1 VNNKLLYIFILVF
14 FSFTAWCQGTDEQL
28 ALHYYNEGDCERAI
42 SYFEKVYDN
51 RPTEEVFTKYKECL
65 KKQGDQKAVI
75 KLIEKQRGY
84 YPRAF
89 VYQVMLG
96 EEYEQQGNAKKA
108 EKIYEDIIDNL
119 KGNSRDII
127 DVQKAFSKYG
137 KYDYALKSLE
147 KGRKVLKSNYPL
159 NIQFAEVYGE
169 LGRTEEMIDEY
180 LGLLEYSTGMIT
192 SLQRVM
198 PRMIDFEDENS
209 KDFELLKNNLIK
221 RIQKNP
227 NETIYAEMLIWSFI
241 QRKNFGAAL
250 IQSKGLDKRTSKDGR
265 EVYNIGKTAVA
276 NKDYETGRKAFKYVV
291 DLGESLPYYY
301 AAEQAL
307 LNTRFKEL
315 TIYRNY
321 NAEQLEATI
330 QEYETALN
338 RIGNNAKSIPILL
351 ELAHIQAFYGNN
363 ANEAKT
369 LLENAMEYRG
379 LTDIQKA
386 EVKMLLADIL
396 VLLDDIWEAS
406 LLYMQI
412 DKAFKYETIG
422 QEAKFKNAR
431 IFYFDGDFKWAQS
444 LLDVLKAS
452 TSKLIANDAMKLS
465 IFITD
470 NLGLDSNYRAM
481 NKFANA
487 DLLLMQHR
495 YEEAFHLLD
504 SMMTV
509 FPYHRLG
516 DDVLMRKAQAMKQQG
531 KWEKAIE
538 YYQEVVER
546 FGEDINADEALFN
559 LAYIHEEYLFD
570 FDKAKELY
578 FELMKKYKGSLFVT
592 EARKRYRNLQDNV

>member
-1 VNNKLLYIFILVF
+1 MCF
-14 FSFTAWCQGTDEQL
+14 AQGTDEQL
-28 ALHYYNEGDCERAI
+28 AFHYYNEGDCERAI
-42 SYFEKVYDN
+42 SYFEKFYTQK
-51 RPTEEVFTKYKECL
+51 PTDEVFNKYKECL
-65 KKQGDQKAVI
+65 KKQGDDKAVI
-75 KLIEKQRGY
+75 KLIEQQRGF
-84 YPRAF
+84 YPRTF
-89 VYQVMLG
+89 VFHVLLG
-96 EEYEQQGNAKKA
+96 FEYEQQGNTKKA
-108 EKIYEDIIDNL
+108 EKIYEEIIDNL

-137 KYDYALKSLE
+137 KYEYALRALE
-147 KGRKVLKSNYPL
+147 KGRKLIKGNYPL

-180 LGLLEYSTGMIT
+180 LGLLEYSSGMIT

-198 PRMIDFEDENS
+198 PRMINFEDEDS
-209 KDFELLKNNLIK
+209 PDFELLKNNLIK

-241 QRKNFGAAL
+241 QRKNFSAAL
-250 IQSKGLDKRTSKDGR
+250 VQAKGLDKRTSKDGR
-265 EVYNIGKTAVA
+265 EVFNLGKTAVS
-276 NKDYETGRKAFKYVV
+276 NKDYATGRKAFKYVV
-291 DLGESLPYYY
+291 DLGESFPYYY

-321 NAEQLEATI
+321 TAEQLQTTI
-330 QEYETALN
+330 QEYRTALN
-338 RIGNNAKSIPILL
+338 RIGTSGKSIPILL
-351 ELAHIQAFYGNN
+351 ELAHIQAFYGND
-363 ANEAKT
+363 AIAAKQ
-369 LLENAMEYRG
+369 LLEQAMEYRG
-379 LTDIQKA
+379 LTDLQQA
-386 EVKMLLADIL
+386 EVKMLLADVL
-396 VLLDDIWEAS
+396 VILDDIWEAS

-412 DKAFKYETIG
+412 DKAFKYEPIG

-431 IFYFDGDFKWAQS
+431 IFYFDGDFQWSQS

-481 NKFANA
+481 NKFARA

-495 YEEAFHLLD
+495 YDEAFHVFD
-504 SMMTV
+504 SLMNV

-531 KWEKAIE
+531 KWEKAIA
-538 YYQEVVER
+538 YYEEVVER
-546 FGEDINADEALFN
+546 FGNDINADEALYYM
-559 LAYIHEEYLFD
+559 AYIYEEYLFD
-570 FDKAKELY
+570 TEKAQALY
-578 FELMKKYKGSLFVT
+578 FELMKNYKGSLFVT
-592 EARKRYRNLQDNV
+592 EARKRFRNLQS